1 MLLGYYLCPNSENG
15 ALGNRHKKN
24 TCLCKDTI
32 KKKSK
37 NRAGE
42 MAQQRKTRLVTRDIK
57 RKNKDYSKRV
67 ILLLGLGEPISAP
80 LNTELKTPV

>member
-1 MLLGYYLCPNSENG
+1 
-15 ALGNRHKKN
+15 
-24 TCLCKDTI
+24 
-32 KKKSK
+32 
-37 NRAGE
+37 